1 MKNRNFVIVCKAKE
15 LKKEIT
21 FAWLGI
27 GTVWELDETDK
38 ELIGRN

>member
-1 MKNRNFVIVCKAKE
+1 MESKHFIVVCKAKE

-27 GTVWELDETDK
+27 GAVWELDETNK
-38 ELIGRN
+38 ELMGRN